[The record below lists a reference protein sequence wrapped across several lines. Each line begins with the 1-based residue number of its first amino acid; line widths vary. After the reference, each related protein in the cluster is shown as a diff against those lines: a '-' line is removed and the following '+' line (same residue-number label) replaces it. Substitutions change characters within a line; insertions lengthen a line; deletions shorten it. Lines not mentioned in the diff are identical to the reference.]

1 MADWANIELAWPW
14 IGLMLPLPW
23 LLRAWLPPARDSGP
37 ALRVPFF
44 DDYAENAGH
53 DDSGVSDR
61 PRSGLLHWSSQLLA
75 ILVWLLLLLAAAR
88 PQWLGEP
95 LSLPISGRDLMLAVD
110 ISGSMERPDLDQAGQ
125 QFTRLAAVKRV
136 ARRFI
141 EERSGD
147 RLGLILFGSQAYL
160 QTPLTF
166 DRHTVATLLSEAQI
180 GLAGKETAVGDAI
193 GLAIKRLRVGSGQT
207 RVLVLLTDGA
217 NTAGEVDPREA
228 ARMAAVNGIRIY
240 TVGIGADRQG
250 DRPTQELD
258 EQVLRDIAATTG
270 GKYFRARDVA
280 GLVQVYAQLDELEPA
295 VSDQRL
301 LRPIVVLYHWPLGLA
316 LVLSA
321 VLGWRYVWR

>member
-1 MADWANIELAWPW
+1 MGDWANIDLAWPW
-14 IGLMLPLPW
+14 IGLLLPLPW

-44 DDYAENAGH
+44 DDYAGDGAG
-53 DDSGVSDR
+53 DDSGGGDR
-61 PRSGLLHWSSQLLA
+61 PRSGSSRWSSPLLA

-141 EERSGD
+141 EERRGD

-166 DRHTVATLLSEAQI
+166 DRSTVATLLSEAQI
-180 GLAGKETAVGDAI
+180 GLAGKETAIGDAI
-193 GLAIKRLRVGSGQT
+193 GLAIKRLRAGSGQT

-228 ARMAAVNGIRIY
+228 ARMAAVNHIRIY
-240 TVGIGADRQG
+240 TVGIGADRQD

-270 GKYFRARDVA
+270 GEYFRAREVA
-280 GLVQVYAQLDELEPA
+280 GLVQVYAQLDALEPA
-295 VSDQRL
+295 VSDHRL

-321 VLGWRYVWR
+321 ALGWRYAWR

>member
-1 MADWANIELAWPW
+1 VGDWASIEWVWPW
-14 IGLMLPLPW
+14 AWLLLPLPL
-23 LLRAWLPPARDSGP
+23 LLRRGLPPTRDPGP

-44 DDYAENAGH
+44 EDYAAATV
-53 DDSGVSDR
+53 DDDTGADEWTR
-61 PRSGLLHWSSQLLA
+61 HRFLRWSSRLLA
-75 ILVWLLLLLAAAR
+75 GLIWLLLLLAAAR
-88 PQWLGEP
+88 PQWVGEP
-95 LSLPISGRDLMLAVD
+95 LSFPISGRDLMLAVD

-141 EERSGD
+141 EERRGD

-166 DRHTVATLLSEAQI
+166 DRRTVATLLAEAQI
-180 GLAGKETAVGDAI
+180 GLAGKETAIGDAI

-207 RVLVLLTDGA
+207 RVLVLLTDGT

-228 ARMAAVNGIRIY
+228 ARMAAANGIRIY
-240 TVGIGADRQG
+240 TVGIGADRRA
-250 DRPTQELD
+250 DRPTPELD

-270 GKYFRARDVA
+270 GEYFRARDVA
-280 GLVQVYAQLDELEPA
+280 GLTQVYTQLDALEPA
-295 VSDQRL
+295 VSEHRRM
-301 LRPIVVLYHWPLGLA
+301 RPIVALYHWPLGLA

-321 VLGWRYVWR
+321 VLGWRYAWS